1 MQLLLQE
8 KPGTRSDSSLKAF
21 QSDYPVIFDALAAV
35 FLLMPSNSR
44 IAEQKQERRLSKQK
58 PEG

>member
-1 MQLLLQE
+1 
-8 KPGTRSDSSLKAF
+8 
-21 QSDYPVIFDALAAV
+21 V